1 MIDAILPKEKV
12 DLKIDCSLINLR
24 TVPKSFS
31 GLKIGQIRFLKAA
44 VLSITCAYPIMK
56 SYCLLGLFEIN
67 EEIRIRQQPP
77 NHKSKMCQESHK
89 PVRPISKKRGTQG
102 KWFLKALFKKQRVFF
117 LGIIICRYFQT

>member
-31 GLKIGQIRFLKAA
+31 GLKIGQIRFLEAA

-56 SYCLLGLFEIN
+56 SYCLLEKTDRSVCL
-67 EEIRIRQQPP
+67 
-77 NHKSKMCQESHK
+77 KSMKRSESGNSCQITSRK
-89 PVRPISKKRGTQG
+89 CVKKAISLSDPSLKRGERKENG
-102 KWFLKALFKKQRVFF
+102 F
-117 LGIIICRYFQT
+117 